1 MELSVLNALP
11 PKGARAELI
20 RCCGSI
26 RWAERM
32 EAGRPYVDKA
42 ALLAAAEKVWW
53 GLEAQDW
60 LEAFSHHPRIGQRK
74 VEAVWAKKEQEGV
87 KTASSQV
94 LQTLAERNHAY
105 ERRFGHIFLVCATGK
120 SADEMLAVLDAR
132 MPNDPDKELRV
143 AAGEQA
149 KITALRLSKLL
160 EGA

>member
-1 MELSVLNALP
+1 MELSVLNALK
-11 PKGARAELI
+11 PKEARLELM

-32 EAGRPYVDKA
+32 EAGRPYSDRA
-42 ALLAAAEKVWW
+42 ALLAAAEKTWW

-60 LEAFSHHPRIGQRK
+60 LESFSHHPRIGAKK

-87 KTASSQV
+87 KSASKQV
-94 LQTLAERNHAY
+94 LQTLVEKNHAY

-120 SADEMLAVLDAR
+120 SADEMLAILESR

-149 KITALRLSKLL
+149 KITAIRLNKLL
-160 EGA
+160 EAA